1 MIFLIHI
8 LNISDHKGLKMRIPK
23 QQYSKLE
30 MIRLFIIIG
39 TIGNQ
44 SAFSQSTPQLMP
56 ERLFKHPLKRRTSL
70 KHY

>member
-1 MIFLIHI
+1 
-8 LNISDHKGLKMRIPK
+8 MRIPK

>member
-1 MIFLIHI
+1 
-8 LNISDHKGLKMRIPK
+8 MRVPK

-30 MIRLFIIIG
+30 IIRLFIIIG

-56 ERLFKHPLKRRTSL
+56 ERLFNTLLKGE
-70 KHY
+70 HH